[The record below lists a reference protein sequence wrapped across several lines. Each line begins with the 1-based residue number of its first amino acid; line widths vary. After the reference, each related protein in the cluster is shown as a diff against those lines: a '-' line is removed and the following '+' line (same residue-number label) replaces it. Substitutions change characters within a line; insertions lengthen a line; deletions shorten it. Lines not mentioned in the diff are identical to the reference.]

1 MPTMVDKGNPSRA
14 AAILGLTISAG
25 LVLAGVALGH
35 AVGQL
40 RGAQRVVSVKGLA
53 QREVLADLAI
63 WPIVFSSSAETL
75 PDLDEQIQAQQVV
88 IREFLAERGFPPDA
102 VSSSVPRLTD
112 FETRMPGAPLPPE
125 GRYLADTNLTLRRR
139 HVAALKAAMQESGEL
154 VRRGVPLV
162 RSYEAGPRFLFT
174 SLAAIKPAMI
184 AEATRDARRAAQ
196 QFAQDSDSRVGAIR
210 RAQQGYFSIADR
222 EGFTPEHKT
231 IRVVTHV
238 DYFLV
243 D

>member
-1 MPTMVDKGNPSRA
+1 MSVTVGRESPTRA

-25 LVLAGVALGH
+25 LILAGFALGH
-35 AVGQL
+35 AAAEL
-40 RGAQRVVSVKGLA
+40 RSAQRVVSVKGLA
-53 QREVLADLAI
+53 EREVMADLAL
-63 WPIVFSSSAETL
+63 WPIVFSSSADTL
-75 PDLDEQIQAQQVV
+75 LDLDKQIQAKRLV
-88 IREFLAERGFPPDA
+88 IREFLAERGFPPHA
-102 VSSSVPRLTD
+102 VSTSVPRLTD
-112 FETRMPGAPLPPE
+112 FKTDRPGSPVPPE
-125 GRYLADTNLTLRRR
+125 GRYLAETTLTLRSRN
-139 HVAALKAAMQESGEL
+139 VGALKAAMQESGEL
-154 VRRGVPLV
+154 VRRGIPLV

-222 EGFTPEHKT
+222 EGFSPEHKT

>member
-1 MPTMVDKGNPSRA
+1 MPVTIEKGSPSRA
-14 AAILGLTISAG
+14 AAVLGLTISAG

-35 AVGQL
+35 AVGEL

-53 QREVLADLAI
+53 EREVMADLAI
-63 WPIVFSSSAETL
+63 WPIVFSSSADTL
-75 PDLDEQIQAQQVV
+75 LNLDEQIQAQQGV

-102 VSSSVPRLTD
+102 MSTSVPRLTD
-112 FETRMPGAPLPPE
+112 FEIHRPGSPLPPE
-125 GRYLADTNLTLRRR
+125 GRYLAETTLTLRSR

-154 VRRGVPLV
+154 VRRGIPLV
-162 RSYEAGPRFLFT
+162 HSYESGLRFLFT

-184 AEATRDARRAAQ
+184 AEATRDARKAAQ

-210 RAQQGYFSIADR
+210 RARQGYFSIADR
-222 EGFTPEHKT
+222 EGFGPEHKT